1 MILFLDKGFWFIWLY
16 LFVLVLCKGILFVCV
31 GGLGGLWDFLLDMF
45 VFILDILNLFGDLFY
60 EIIFVFVFL
69 ILEGCLCKICFE
81 FVKFL
86 LCFFDWFDRGY
97 FFWDCS
103 LLLCF
108 LLCLVLLFE
117 FVIVFLELNEGD
129 LCLFGSDCNFEGVFI
144 LIVLFVDFFLFWI
157 VFICMLFFFFVV
169 YVLEFGWFLDVEF
182 VWVGE
187 WDWDDDGE

>member
-1 MILFLDKGFWFIWLY
+1 MIYLII

-60 EIIFVFVFL
+60 EIVFVFVFL
-69 ILEGCLCKICFE
+69 ILEDCLCKICFE

>member
-60 EIIFVFVFL
+60 EIVFVFVFL
-69 ILEGCLCKICFE
+69 ILEDCLCKICFE

>member
-60 EIIFVFVFL
+60 EIVFVFVFL
-69 ILEGCLCKICFE
+69 ILEDCLCKICFE

-129 LCLFGSDCNFEGVFI
+129 LCLFGIDCNFEGVFI